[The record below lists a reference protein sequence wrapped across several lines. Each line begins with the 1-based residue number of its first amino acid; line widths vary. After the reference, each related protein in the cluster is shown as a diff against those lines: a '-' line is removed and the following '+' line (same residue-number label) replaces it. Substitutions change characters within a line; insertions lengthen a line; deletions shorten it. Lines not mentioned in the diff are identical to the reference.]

1 MNDALSFQV
10 ILGKQLVK
18 LGHVKPGSPINIDGH
33 NIKMYSRK
41 EMKSSYISKEER
53 FGKAI
58 RSFYTQD
65 QESKKPLIAMVAY
78 SGTAVSQITRR
89 IGNLT
94 RDILDQDFLMVAD
107 KEWYCG
113 QLIEELNRE
122 CGVSVLTPVKQ
133 SKKRMEEF
141 NAVPL
146 EKYDKTIWGN
156 IATLYTTMKSFD
168 GPLRMLLKKRSDG
181 KYFAL
186 ITPEHRMTARESMP
200 IYTKRWRIENFF
212 AQNKFLGIDR
222 LPSMNLNAKQTILS
236 LRLLAYH
243 ALDNFRHD
251 LGPKYRNKTPDLIYR
266 EFINGVQGRVQL
278 RGNVI
283 EVCIYGFEHE
293 PAVASILSN
302 LEEKL
307 ERVGID
313 PRIPWLG
320 NRQLRFKFY

>member
-53 FGKAI
+53 YGKAI

-122 CGVSVLTPVKQ
+122 CGVSVLTPVK
-133 SKKRMEEF
+133 
-141 NAVPL
+141 
-146 EKYDKTIWGN
+146 
-156 IATLYTTMKSFD
+156 
-168 GPLRMLLKKRSDG
+168 
-181 KYFAL
+181 
-186 ITPEHRMTARESMP
+186 
-200 IYTKRWRIENFF
+200 
-212 AQNKFLGIDR
+212 
-222 LPSMNLNAKQTILS
+222 
-236 LRLLAYH
+236 
-243 ALDNFRHD
+243 
-251 LGPKYRNKTPDLIYR
+251 
-266 EFINGVQGRVQL
+266 
-278 RGNVI
+278 
-283 EVCIYGFEHE
+283 
-293 PAVASILSN
+293 
-302 LEEKL
+302 
-307 ERVGID
+307 
-313 PRIPWLG
+313 
-320 NRQLRFKFY
+320 